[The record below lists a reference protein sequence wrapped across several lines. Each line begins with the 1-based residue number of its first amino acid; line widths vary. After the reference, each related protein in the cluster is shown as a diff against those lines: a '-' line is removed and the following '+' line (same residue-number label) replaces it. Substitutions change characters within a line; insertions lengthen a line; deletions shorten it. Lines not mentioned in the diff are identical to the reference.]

1 MKRNEARRYGNK
13 SKHEVDIYD
22 SFSFEWWN
30 NQKYF
35 SKTLNSFNLIRD

>member
-1 MKRNEARRYGNK
+1 MKRNKARRYGNK

-22 SFSFEWWN
+22 SFSLEWWN

-35 SKTLNSFNLIRD
+35 FLNIQLF